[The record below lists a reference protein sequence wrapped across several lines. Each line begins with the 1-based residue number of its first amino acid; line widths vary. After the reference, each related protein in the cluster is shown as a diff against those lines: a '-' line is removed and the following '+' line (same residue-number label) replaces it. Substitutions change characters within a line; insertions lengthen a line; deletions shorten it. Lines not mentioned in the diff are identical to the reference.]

1 MSYSVDKSSLPTTR
15 RTSRITFATEC
26 RRSLSGSVARGA
38 LRSCL
43 CRGLPSRI
51 LMAYMCALDV
61 EIENRANWHTV
72 VPHPALRQ
80 PGVVCRHVCVILGLI
95 PSIAGDSRVVWCR
108 HLTFK
113 IMICCSDSSF
123 MPTMV
128 QLDEGR
134 EQAGQLQ
141 VHSSYMTSSNLQTT
155 SLLYLHFLHPMHC
168 LVTLP
173 TKPIITK
180 NSKRLYMAATLRL
193 TYAPTCMNVAQRSG
207 AAPLSLSI
215 LTASSSAR
223 GMASVSIASLSNSF
237 V

>member
-1 MSYSVDKSSLPTTR
+1 
-15 RTSRITFATEC
+15 
-26 RRSLSGSVARGA
+26 
-38 LRSCL
+38 
-43 CRGLPSRI
+43 
-51 LMAYMCALDV
+51 
-61 EIENRANWHTV
+61 
-72 VPHPALRQ
+72 
-80 PGVVCRHVCVILGLI
+80 
-95 PSIAGDSRVVWCR
+95 
-108 HLTFK
+108 
-113 IMICCSDSSF
+113 MICCSDSSF

-141 VHSSYMTSSNLQTT
+141 VHSSYVTSSDLQTT

-168 LVTLP
+168 LATLP
-173 TKPIITK
+173 TKPVLK

-207 AAPLSLSI
+207 AAPPSLSI